1 MSEDVLRIFQSLRH
15 FCVVAIQSLVER
27 HCRSFALLVHVRHI
41 SILRIEQYL
50 CMVLEIDLHDLV
62 AQTEHDGMLRSHPFL
77 NIHRAWRVL
86 KLVGLIQF
94 IALNQSLLFL
104 RIIVLLKIR
113 LKMSEQGHLLLEV
126 LRIIIEA
133 EL

>member
-1 MSEDVLRIFQSLRH
+1 
-15 FCVVAIQSLVER
+15 
-27 HCRSFALLVHVRHI
+27 
-41 SILRIEQYL
+41 
-50 CMVLEIDLHDLV
+50 MVLEIDLHDLV

-113 LKMSEQGHLLLEV
+113 LKMSEQGLDEKFDAFKERKKKMREERLRLL
-126 LRIIIEA
+126 A
-133 EL
+133 ERMDGGAKAVKRNKPM